1 MSDRNKCVFHL
12 GHNMKIMMRYGQR
25 GRNIMIMTI
34 ITPPPRQNRG
44 EKLLSYI
51 MKRPDAKAD
60 VFSSQFL
67 ISVSQNK
74 NGQAKEKKRTL
85 FIWTDYPKD
94 SLSK

>member
-12 GHNMKIMMRYGQR
+12 GHNMKIMMPLWSTWKKY
-25 GRNIMIMTI
+25 NDYDDNNT
-34 ITPPPRQNRG
+34 PPRQNRG

-51 MKRPDAKAD
+51 MKRPDPKAD